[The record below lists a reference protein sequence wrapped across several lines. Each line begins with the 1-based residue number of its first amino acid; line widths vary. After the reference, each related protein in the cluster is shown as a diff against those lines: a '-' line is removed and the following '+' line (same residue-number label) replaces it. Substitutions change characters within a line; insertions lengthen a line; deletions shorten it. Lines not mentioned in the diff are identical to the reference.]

1 MSDDTSDLPSNA
13 EASSQQRYVS
23 VSQTLHSFRTVD
35 LAVDLSFK
43 MKFLYSKF
51 LNVNYVEETV
61 EGYCSLMYLV
71 MEIEAM

>member
-1 MSDDTSDLPSNA
+1 MSDDTSEPPNVAD
-13 EASSQQRYVS
+13 ASSQQQYVS